1 MLSYLTPT
9 LLLLFSVSLF
19 SLGGLNHVSAETE
32 TSGSELTENTESK
45 LKIGLGGGIQ
55 FGGLFGGQFGYVVND
70 HKTYASVGVSG
81 LGVGY
86 NYALSNDF
94 SIGVNISFFVPGVAL
109 AAGSTVN
116 LNYHFENVFQKGWM
130 VGIDAG
136 RIARV
141 GGFADNSSN
150 NIVFI
155 SGGYIF

>member
-1 MLSYLTPT
+1 MVSHLKHT

-32 TSGSELTENTESK
+32 TSGSELTETTDSK
-45 LKIGLGGGIQ
+45 LKIGVGGGIQ
-55 FGGLFGGQFGYVVND
+55 FGGLIGGQFGYVVND
-70 HKTYASVGVSG
+70 HKTYASVGAGG

-86 NYALSNDF
+86 NYA
-94 SIGVNISFFVPGVAL
+94 PAVAL

-116 LNYHFENVFQKGWM
+116 LNYHFETVFQKGWM
-130 VGIDAG
+130 VGIDVG
-136 RIARV
+136 RIDRL
-141 GGFADNSSN
+141 GGFVDNSST